1 MAKGFRAAC
10 LVLRIQMEA
19 GTIQITKESRMP
31 SAKKPGKRR
40 NRPKATRAVN
50 PSALKRKNL
59 ILDQAKIDRAKEVL
73 GVATETEA
81 ITRAL
86 DAVNDLAA
94 FRGEVDRG
102 LARLVGKG
110 GFSDH
115 FGPTAP

>member
-1 MAKGFRAAC
+1 
-10 LVLRIQMEA
+10 MEA
-19 GTIQITKESRMP
+19 GTIQITQEARMP
-31 SAKKPGKRR
+31 SAKKTGKKKIRLT
-40 NRPKATRAVN
+40 ATRRVK

-86 DAVNDLAA
+86 DAVNDLAV
-94 FRGEVDRG
+94 FREEVESG
-102 LARLVGKG
+102 LDKLVGKG
-110 GFSDH
+110 GFSDR